1 MPSLCFHYLLIY
13 FELEKV
19 FYYILI
25 VDKMIKW
32 HKYFFFSN
40 QNQIHSTYMA
50 KRGHSRVHSDCNWD
64 FPECSW
70 EVKNGVFFFYLLLVL
85 PSRKQ
90 TIKIKMKITVS
101 VLDFVHCAI
110 KGWLFFVPMT
120 YDVALSNS
128 F

>member
-1 MPSLCFHYLLIY
+1 
-13 FELEKV
+13 
-19 FYYILI
+19 
-25 VDKMIKW
+25 
-32 HKYFFFSN
+32 
-40 QNQIHSTYMA
+40 MA

-70 EVKNGVFFFYLLLVL
+70 EVKNGLL
-85 PSRKQ
+85 SRKQ
-90 TIKIKMKITVS
+90 TVKIKMKITVS